1 MTQISQQQ
9 TLSKRQDKRQDFR
22 FSHRLRVRWA
32 EVDVQKIVYNPHYL
46 MYFDTAFAD
55 YCRALAM
62 PYDETL
68 HQWGG
73 DLYVKKASVEYF
85 VSARYEDQID
95 VMLKCAKVGNSSI
108 IFQGAIFRSDE
119 LLVTGELVYVFANPS
134 TQTSLPVPLAFREL
148 LTAYEAGEAMT
159 MVKTGDIQA
168 MGADAFALREEVFVK
183 EQGFA
188 LALEQDE
195 ADPTAIHAVAYNR
208 LGKPLATG
216 RLLQSQLVAGKQS
229 GKIGRMAVHRV
240 MRGSKLGRDIM
251 TTLMTAAKSRG
262 DVEVVLNAQCNALNF
277 YIKQG
282 FTARGE
288 PFDDE
293 GSPHIEMFKLL

>member
-1 MTQISQQQ
+1 MTQISQQPIPL
-9 TLSKRQDKRQDFR
+9 TRQDFR

-55 YCRALAM
+55 YFRALAT

-159 MVKTGDIQA
+159 TVKTGDIQA

-195 ADPTAIHAVAYNR
+195 ADPTAVHAVAYNR

-251 TTLMTAAKSRG
+251 TTLMATAKARG
-262 DVEVVLNAQCNALNF
+262 DVEVVLSAQCNAINF

-288 PFDDE
+288 PFVDE

>member
-1 MTQISQQQ
+1 MTQISQP
-9 TLSKRQDKRQDFR
+9 TAPSTKPPIRQDFR
-22 FSHRLRVRWA
+22 FSTRIRVRWA
-32 EVDVQKIVYNPHYL
+32 EVDLQKIVFNAHYL
-46 MYFDTAFAD
+46 MYFDTAIAD
-55 YCRALAM
+55 YWRALAL
-62 PYDETL
+62 PYEETM

-85 VSARYEDQID
+85 ASARYEDQLD
-95 VMLKCAKVGNSSI
+95 VMLRCDKVGNSSI
-108 IFQGAIFRSDE
+108 VFEGAIFRSDE
-119 LLVTGELVYVFANPS
+119 LLVTTELIYVYADPS
-134 TQTSLPVPLAFREL
+134 TQKSQPVPTDLRNM
-148 LTAYEAGEAMT
+148 LTGFEAGEAMT
-159 MVKTGDIQA
+159 TVKTGDMQA
-168 MGADAFALREEVFVK
+168 MGADAFSLREAVFVK

-195 ADPTAIHAVAYNR
+195 SDPTAMHAVAYNR

-216 RLLQSQLVAGKQS
+216 RLLQSQLVAGKKT

-251 TTLMTAAKSRG
+251 TTLIAAAKARG
-262 DVEVVLNAQCNALNF
+262 DVEIVLNAQCNAINF
-277 YIKQG
+277 YVKQG

-293 GSPHIEMFKLL
+293 GSPHMEMFRLL